1 MNVLIPL
8 LFWWNISDLW
18 SLYELGVLGESYG
31 GERYDRADKMAQR
44 ALWNTT

>member
-1 MNVLIPL
+1 M
-8 LFWWNISDLW
+8 FWYLYCSDEIYQICDLCM
-18 SLYELGVLGESYG
+18 SLGVLGESYG